1 MLELHL
7 VVCTLMF
14 EKLSPCAPKN
24 TQLLFWGGEK
34 QTKKRTSGSGV
45 VETKD
50 QALHDEK
57 LLDNL
62 TANNIISGT
71 SDIQHFP
78 IM

>member
-34 QTKKRTSGSGV
+34 QTKKGTSGSGV

-62 TANNIISGT
+62 TNCQ
-71 SDIQHFP
+71 QHNLRNF
-78 IM
+78 